1 MAVSFEELEGSP
13 KLQISEQGIVAQR
26 AYRIAWSD
34 WPAFARELIGSYQ
47 VVSDS
52 LVFTAP
58 LEFPGFPNLVVSE
71 LEIEP
76 FDPANPD
83 GTGVSTLRS
92 APNKYS
98 SGGARVTAIY
108 TTAFDVKNNAR
119 VQLPSVP
126 DGTYLTYQAD
136 LGAEYVT
143 TPARIWQWKDA
154 PGNSQVPADVNPGL
168 LIPQSAFQLVWHR
181 VALPPW
187 DKIRELRGK
196 VNDAAFVG
204 SPAGTVLF
212 LGARITRKF
221 HFIQDGGFWEVE
233 LSFQE
238 NTKELSTGDKVGWN
252 HLYKETK
259 VGSEHWVQ
267 IEDEDGNA
275 PYQSGDLSLLFQL
288 ERTITTTGL
297 P

>member
-13 KLQISEQGIVAQR
+13 KLQISEQGVAAQR
-26 AYRIAWSD
+26 VYRIAWSD

-47 VVSDS
+47 VVSNS

-92 APNKYS
+92 APNQYS

-108 TTAFDVKNNAR
+108 TTAFDVKNNSR
-119 VQLPSVP
+119 VQLPGIP

-143 TPARIWQWKDA
+143 TPARIWQWKDS
-154 PGNSQVPADVNPGL
+154 PGNPAVPADVNPGL
-168 LIPQSAFQLVWHR
+168 LIPQGAFQLVWHR

-204 SPAGTVLF
+204 SPAETVLF

-221 HFIQDGGFWEVE
+221 HFTQDGGFWEIE
-233 LSFQE
+233 FSFQE

-267 IEDEDGNA
+267 IEDEDGNS
-275 PYQSGDLSLLFQL
+275 PYLSGDLSQLFQF
-288 ERTITTTGL
+288 EDPTVSVG
-297 P
+297 